1 MSTTFG
7 VYKGDGEIELE
18 DDILPSNFFE
28 DEDMLDEVFIK
39 VAYRG
44 NQKGYNYWKNDLA
57 QFLNDDIKIYPLD
70 NSSQGIYTIGDFR
83 KLLNEKD

>member
-18 DDILPSNFFE
+18 DDMLPSNFFE
-28 DEDMLDEVFIK
+28 DDDMLDEVFIK

-44 NQKGYNYWKNDLA
+44 NHKGYNYWKNDLGP
-57 QFLNDDIKIYPLD
+57 FLNDDIKI
-70 NSSQGIYTIGDFR
+70 
-83 KLLNEKD
+83 

>member
-18 DDILPSNFFE
+18 DDMLPSNFFE
-28 DEDMLDEVFIK
+28 DDDMLDEVFIK